1 MQSQDTDF
9 ALKNFIVL
17 EGIDGSGTSTQ
28 MRFIEAAFKEKG
40 LAHMVTAEPTGR
52 PEGQL
57 IRKILQGELDAAP
70 GTVAHLFASDRHQQ
84 LYGKAGIVEAL
95 ESGKLVVCDRY
106 VLSSLAYQGSTCGRD
121 LPEYLNARFPAPGL
135 TIFFKIDPE
144 HSLQR
149 LSSRSKLEIYEKMH
163 MQKLVDIAYETT
175 IAQKRSRGWKIETVN
190 AEKPIDQVRQEVFT
204 IIEAYTGFTI
214 A

>member
-1 MQSQDTDF
+1 MTGVQTC
-9 ALKNFIVL
+9 ALPI
-17 EGIDGSGTSTQ
+17 S
-28 MRFIEAAFKEKG
+28 
-40 LAHMVTAEPTGR
+40 
-52 PEGQL
+52 
-57 IRKILQGELDAAP
+57 
-70 GTVAHLFASDRHQQ
+70 
-84 LYGKAGIVEAL
+84 
-95 ESGKLVVCDRY
+95 
-106 VLSSLAYQGSTCGRD
+106 
-121 LPEYLNARFPAPGL
+121 
-135 TIFFKIDPE
+135 IFFKIDPE

-175 IAQKRSRGWKIETVN
+175 IAQKRSRGGKIETVN